1 MKKSRVLVL
10 ILMVALILT
19 ACQKTTSPTDA
30 PVVTEVPFVATEVPV
45 VATESPTDVPIE
57 PELVTVRFGNL
68 PYLDYGPWIV
78 AEKMGFLAEQGIKI
92 ETTIFEVEQPLIEA
106 MLGGSI
112 DVAAGA
118 DSPFILLA
126 PQSKEKLQMVSVHS
140 LFTGYSIMGRPDEVK
155 TYDQF
160 IAEGKTVEEALT
172 AAAMQ
177 LKDKTIILPGGASFY
192 PVLDTALAF
201 AGLTKEDVEI
211 IDMDPVEGAAAFLQG
226 TGDFYSDGLPSR
238 FRLETEGMVNVL
250 TGVQMGGGAMD
261 TAGMYVTTEFYAQN
275 PEIVHGFLKAWY
287 KAVDYIKTNPDEA
300 IAMMIDWI
308 NEQSGAGMTVEDG
321 KRFLTDLVLF
331 PTYNEVG
338 EWFFTEGSPYY
349 WPDRLSF
356 VKSYN
361 EGSGTDY
368 TGVDLEAMMPVSEI
382 YPLVKP

>member
-1 MKKSRVLVL
+1 MKPSRFFGLLL
-10 ILMVALILT
+10 IVVFLLS
-19 ACQKTTSPTDA
+19 ACQPAAPTNA
-30 PVVTEVPFVATEVPV
+30 PAAIEPPTEATNVPV
-45 VATESPTDVPIE
+45 EPTAVPTEAPKA
-57 PELVTVRFGNL
+57 PELITVRFGNL

-78 AEKMGFLAEQGIKI
+78 AEKMGYLEEQGIKI

-126 PQSKEKLQMVSVHS
+126 PQSKDKLQMVSVHS
-140 LFTGYSIMGRPDEVK
+140 LFTGYSIMGRPDQVK

-160 IAEGKTVEEALT
+160 IAEGKTAEEALA

-192 PVLDTALAF
+192 PVLDTALGY
-201 AGLTKEDVEI
+201 AGLTQADVKI

-238 FRLETEGMVNVL
+238 FRLEKEGMVNVL

-261 TAGMYVTTEFYAQN
+261 TAGMYVTTEFYNQN
-275 PEIVHGFLKAWY
+275 PEVVYGFLKAWY
-287 KAVDYIKTNPDEA
+287 KAVAYIKSNPDDA
-300 IAMMIDWI
+300 IPMMIDWI

-331 PTYNEVG
+331 PTYEEVG
-338 EWFFTEGSPYY
+338 EWFFKEGSPYY
-349 WPDRLSF
+349 WPNRLDF

-361 EGSGTDY
+361 ESTGIDY
-368 TGVDLEAMMPVSEI
+368 TGVDLNSMMPVNEV

>member
-1 MKKSRVLVL
+1 MKTSRLVVL
-10 ILMVALILT
+10 ILVAALLLA
-19 ACQKTTSPTDA
+19 ACQKAASPTEA
-30 PVVTEVPFVATEVPV
+30 PVVPEATV
-45 VATESPTDVPIE
+45 VATVAPTEAQKE
-57 PELVTVRFGNL
+57 PELFTVRFGNL

-78 AEKMGFLAEQGIKI
+78 AEKMGYLEEQGIKI

-126 PQSKEKLQMVSVHS
+126 PQSKDKLQMVSVHS

-160 IAEGKTVEEALT
+160 IAEGKTAQEAL
-172 AAAMQ
+172 AAAALQ
-177 LKDKTIILPGGASFY
+177 LKGKTIILPGGASFY
-192 PVLDTALAF
+192 PVLDTALGF
-201 AGLTKEDVEI
+201 AGLKKEDVEI

-261 TAGMYVTTEFYAQN
+261 TAGMYVTREFYAQN
-275 PEIVHGFLKAWY
+275 PEVVYGFLKAWY
-287 KAVDYIKTNPDEA
+287 KAVAYIKSNPDEA
-300 IAMMIDWI
+300 ISMMIEWI

-331 PTYNEVG
+331 PTYEEVG
-338 EWFFTEGSPYY
+338 QWFFTKGSPYY

-361 EGSGTDY
+361 EASGTDY
-368 TGVDLEAMMPVSEI
+368 TGVDLDAMMPVSEI

>member
-1 MKKSRVLVL
+1 MKTSRVVVLMLV
-10 ILMVALILT
+10 VALFLA
-19 ACQKTTSPTDA
+19 ACQTAPAPTEAPAAPEA
-30 PVVTEVPFVATEVPV
+30 PVAATEAETEVEAPA
-45 VATESPTDVPIE
+45 E

-118 DSPFILLA
+118 DSPFIMLA
-126 PQSKEKLQMVSVHS
+126 PQSKDKLQMVSVHS

-160 IAEGKTVEEALT
+160 IAEGKSADEALA

-192 PVLDTALAF
+192 PVLDTALAY

-238 FRLETEGMVNVL
+238 FRLEKEGMVNVL

-261 TAGMYVTTEFYAQN
+261 TAGMYVTTDFYAKN
-275 PEIVHGFLKAWY
+275 PEIVQGFLKAWY
-287 KAVDYIKTNPDEA
+287 KAVAYIKSNPDEA
-300 IAMMIDWI
+300 IALMIDWI

-331 PTYNEVG
+331 PTYDEVG

-356 VKSYN
+356 VKAYN
-361 EGSGTDY
+361 EASGTNY
-368 TGVDLEAMMPVSEI
+368 SGVDLDAMIPVSEI
-382 YPLVKP
+382 YPVVKP

>member
-1 MKKSRVLVL
+1 VPAEAPAETE
-10 ILMVALILT
+10 MV
-19 ACQKTTSPTDA
+19 S
-30 PVVTEVPFVATEVPV
+30 
-45 VATESPTDVPIE
+45 
-57 PELVTVRFGNL
+57 VRFGNL

-78 AEKMGFLAEQGIKI
+78 AEKMGFLAEQGIEI

-126 PQSKEKLQMVSVHS
+126 PQSKDKLQMVSVHS
-140 LFTGYSIMGRPDEVK
+140 LFTGYSIMGRPDDVK

-160 IAEGKTVEEALT
+160 IAEGKTAEEALA

-201 AGLTKEDVEI
+201 AGLTKDDVEI

-261 TAGMYVTTEFYAQN
+261 TAGMYVTTKFYAQN

-300 IAMMIDWI
+300 ISMMIDWI

-331 PTYNEVG
+331 PTYEEVG

-349 WPDRLSF
+349 WADRLSF

-361 EGSGTDY
+361 EESGTDY
-368 TGVDLEAMMPVSEI
+368 TGVDLDEMMPVNEI

>member
-1 MKKSRVLVL
+1 MKTSRFFIML
-10 ILMVALILT
+10 ILVGILLS
-19 ACQKTTSPTDA
+19 ACQPTAA
-30 PVVTEVPFVATEVPV
+30 PVQEPINAPAAPAEATSVPVEEVTET
-45 VATESPTDVPIE
+45 
-57 PELVTVRFGNL
+57 ELVTVRFGNL
-68 PYLDYGPWIV
+68 PYLDYGPWII
-78 AEKMGFLAEQGIKI
+78 AEKMGYLEEQGIKI

-126 PQSKEKLQMVSVHS
+126 PQSKDKLQMVSVHS
-140 LFTGYSIMGRPDEVK
+140 LFTGYSIMGRPDQVK

-160 IAEGKTVEEALT
+160 IAEGKSPEEALA

-201 AGLTKEDVEI
+201 AGLTQADVKI

-261 TAGMYVTTEFYAQN
+261 TAGMYVTTEYYTQN

-287 KAVDYIKTNPDEA
+287 KSVDYIKSNPDEA

-331 PTYNEVG
+331 PTYDEVG

-349 WPDRLSF
+349 WPNRLEF

-361 EGSGTDY
+361 ET
-368 TGVDLEAMMPVSEI
+368 TGVDYSGVDLNGMMPVAEI

>member
-1 MKKSRVLVL
+1 MKTSRIVVFFLV
-10 ILMVALILT
+10 VALILT
-19 ACQKTTSPTDA
+19 ACQTTASTTDVPA
-30 PVVTEVPFVATEVPV
+30 VTEAPV
-45 VATESPTDVPIE
+45 VATEAPAEVPAE
-57 PELVTVRFGNL
+57 PEMVTVRFGNL

-78 AEKMGFLAEQGIKI
+78 AEEMGYLAEQGIKI

-126 PQSKEKLQMVSVHS
+126 PQSKDKLQMVSVHS

-160 IAEGKTVEEALT
+160 IEEGKTAEEALA

-177 LKDKTIILPGGASFY
+177 LKGKTIILPGGASFY
-192 PVLDTALAF
+192 PVLDTALGF
-201 AGLTKEDVEI
+201 AGLTKDDVEI

-261 TAGMYVTTEFYAQN
+261 TAGMYVTSEFYTQN

-287 KAVDYIKTNPDEA
+287 KAVDYIKSNPDEA

-331 PTYNEVG
+331 PTYEEVG

-349 WPDRLSF
+349 WTNRLAF
-356 VKSYN
+356 VKAYN

-368 TGVDLEAMMPVSEI
+368 TGVDLDAMMPVAEI